1 MPRRSKEETLEYQ
14 RKYRAEHQEYYKQYY
29 LEHKEKLKDYQRKYQ
44 KDYYKLTESQRKIR
58 KRLTAEEREQ
68 QQLLVQ
74 MAEERKENALQK
86 LKDYGIKLEE
96 MKTNCTIILKTAF
109 NPGKIEDREAYE
121 KKLNRHERIVENQLK
136 SLINKH
142 LIYIVSFGGRGK
154 SLITKELYINR
165 CDLGDLNILPD
176 KVFEIL
182 SDFEFYEKMKNN
194 SI

>member
-1 MPRRSKEETLEYQ
+1 MPRRSKEQTLEYQ

-29 LEHKEKLKDYQRKYQ
+29 LEHKEKLKEYQKEYQ
-44 KDYYKLTESQRKIR
+44 KDYYKLTEAQKRVR

-74 MAEERKENALQK
+74 MAEERKQFALQK
-86 LKDYGIKLEE
+86 LKDYGIELEE
-96 MKTNCTIILKTAF
+96 MKTNCTVILTTKF

-121 KKLNRHERIVENQLK
+121 RKLNRHEYMIENQLK

-142 LIYIVSFGGRGK
+142 LIYIVDWSGKGR
-154 SLITKELYINR
+154 SLITRGLYINR
-165 CDLGDLNILPD
+165 CDLGDLNVIPE
-176 KVFEIL
+176 KVFELL